1 MRNAQVHIAVSS
13 CVVGQ
18 YDSLFS
24 AISIVN
30 NVSSICN
37 GIL

>member
-1 MRNAQVHIAVSS
+1 MRIARVHIAVSS

-24 AISIVN
+24 AIRIVN
-30 NVSSICN
+30 NVSSVCN